1 MTGMSDNMR
10 GAALMVGSMACF
22 GFGDA
27 CIKALGGAMPLSQV
41 LTIRGLVASVFIAL
55 LARAFGQLRF
65 DMGRRDW
72 GLIVLRAGSEVG
84 AAYFFLT
91 ALLNM
96 PFANVTALLQML
108 PLTVTLA
115 SAVIFAEPV
124 GWKRWTAIA
133 IGFMGMLLIVRP
145 GTAGFDAWSLYG
157 LVAVVCVTVRDMAT
171 RRMARAVPSLTVT
184 LMSSLAVLG
193 FAALWSLGQDWQPVT
208 ATSGALLAGASLFIV
223 GGYSLSVFVMRVGE
237 VSFVAPF
244 RYTGLLWALLLGLVF
259 FGEWPSI
266 PTLLGAAIIMGTG
279 IFTLLREARLRGRGQ
294 PVPNIRR
301 T

>member
-10 GAALMVGSMACF
+10 GAALMVGSMAFF

-41 LTIRGLVASVFIAL
+41 LTIRGLAASVFIAL
-55 LARAFGQLRF
+55 MARAFGQLRF
-65 DMGRRDW
+65 DMDRRDW
-72 GLIVLRAGSEVG
+72 GLVALRAVSEVG

-124 GWKRWTAIA
+124 GWKRWSAIV

-145 GTAGFDAWSLYG
+145 GTEGFDAWSLYA
-157 LVAVVCVTVRDMAT
+157 LVAVACVTVRDMST
-171 RRMARAVPSLTVT
+171 RRMSRAVPSLTVT
-184 LMSSLAVLG
+184 LMSSLAVLT
-193 FAALWSLGQDWQPVT
+193 FAAIWSLSQDWQPIT
-208 ATSGALLAGASLFIV
+208 AKTGMLLVGASLFIV

-259 FGEWPSI
+259 FGEWPTL
-266 PTLLGAAIIMGTG
+266 PTLVGAAIIMGTG
-279 IFTLLREARLRGRGQ
+279 IFTLLREARLKRRGQ
-294 PVPNIRR
+294 PAPNMRR

>member
-41 LTIRGLVASVFIAL
+41 LTIRGLAASVFIAL
-55 LARAFGQLRF
+55 LARVFGQLRF
-65 DMGRRDW
+65 DMPRRDW
-72 GLIVLRAGSEVG
+72 GLIALRAGSEVG

-124 GWKRWTAIA
+124 GWKRWTAIV

-145 GTAGFDAWSLYG
+145 GTAGFDAWSLYA
-157 LVAVVCVTVRDMAT
+157 LVAVACVTVRDMAT
-171 RRMARAVPSLTVT
+171 RRMSRAVPSLAVT

-208 ATSGALLAGASLFIV
+208 AKTGALLAGASLFIV

-259 FGEWPSI
+259 FGEWPTL

-279 IFTLLREARLRGRGQ
+279 IFTLLREARLRRRGQ

>member
-27 CIKALGGAMPLSQV
+27 CIKALGGSMPLSQV
-41 LTIRGLVASVFIAL
+41 LTIRGIAASICIAL
-55 LARAFGQLRF
+55 LARGFGQLRF
-65 DMGRRDW
+65 DMARRDW
-72 GLIVLRAGSEVG
+72 GLIALRAASEVG

-124 GWKRWTAIA
+124 GWKRWSAIA

-145 GTAGFDAWSLYG
+145 GTAGFDAWSLYA
-157 LVAVVCVTVRDMAT
+157 LVAVACVTVRDMST
-171 RRMARAVPSLTVT
+171 RRMSRAVPSLTVT

-193 FAALWSLGQDWQPVT
+193 FAALWSLGQEWQPVT
-208 ATSGALLAGASLFIV
+208 TTTGALLAGASLFIV
-223 GGYSLSVFVMRVGE
+223 GGYCLSVFVMRVGE

-259 FGEWPSI
+259 FGEWPTL

-279 IFTLLREARLRGRGQ
+279 IFTLLREKRLRRRGQ

>member
-10 GAALMVGSMACF
+10 GAALMVGSMAFF

-41 LTIRGLVASVFIAL
+41 LTIRGLAASVFIAL
-55 LARAFGQLRF
+55 MARAFGQLRF
-65 DMGRRDW
+65 DMDRRDW
-72 GLIVLRAGSEVG
+72 GLVALRAVSEVG

-124 GWKRWTAIA
+124 GWKRWSAIV

-145 GTAGFDAWSLYG
+145 GTEGFDAWSLYA
-157 LVAVVCVTVRDMAT
+157 LVAVACVTVRDMST
-171 RRMARAVPSLTVT
+171 RRMSRTVPSLTVT
-184 LMSSLAVLG
+184 LMSSLAVLT
-193 FAALWSLGQDWQPVT
+193 FAAIWSLSQDWQPIT
-208 ATSGALLAGASLFIV
+208 ATTGMLLAGASLFIV

-259 FGEWPSI
+259 FGEWPTL
-266 PTLLGAAIIMGTG
+266 PTLVGAAIIMGTG
-279 IFTLLREARLRGRGQ
+279 IFTLLREARLKRRGQ
-294 PVPNIRR
+294 PAPNMRR

>member
-124 GWKRWTAIA
+124 GWKRWSAIA

-145 GTAGFDAWSLYG
+145 GTAGFDAWSLYA
-157 LVAVVCVTVRDMAT
+157 LVAVACVTVRDMAT

-279 IFTLLREARLRGRGQ
+279 IFTLLREARLRRRGQ

>member
-10 GAALMVGSMACF
+10 GAALMVGSMAFF

-41 LTIRGLVASVFIAL
+41 LTIRGLAASVFIAL
-55 LARAFGQLRF
+55 MARAFGQLRF
-65 DMGRRDW
+65 DMDRRDW
-72 GLIVLRAGSEVG
+72 GLVALRAVSEVG

-124 GWKRWTAIA
+124 GWKRWSAIV

-145 GTAGFDAWSLYG
+145 GTEGFDAWSLYA
-157 LVAVVCVTVRDMAT
+157 LVAVACVTVRDMST
-171 RRMARAVPSLTVT
+171 RRMSRAVPSLTVT
-184 LMSSLAVLG
+184 LMSSLAVPT
-193 FAALWSLGQDWQPVT
+193 FAAIWSLSQDWQPIT
-208 ATSGALLAGASLFIV
+208 AKTGMLLVGASLFIV

-259 FGEWPSI
+259 FGEWPTL
-266 PTLLGAAIIMGTG
+266 PTLVGAAIIMGTG
-279 IFTLLREARLRGRGQ
+279 IFTLLREARLKRRGQ
-294 PVPNIRR
+294 PAPNMRR